1 MDINVLKEVIFIFG
15 ASIIIFLAFQRF
27 SLPSVLAYMLAGMLL
42 GQSGLGLIKSSHQ
55 MELFAEAGI
64 IFLLFII
71 GIEFSIKGLLRIG
84 RAVFVGGS
92 MQVSITL
99 FVVTLA
105 GIAFGLSFNKSLF
118 LGFLVA
124 LSSTAIV
131 LKLLQEKGLTTS
143 PHGKLS
149 LAILIFQDVV
159 IIPMILLVPILAG
172 NDDGNVGMEL
182 LIMLLKFGL
191 VLAALYFLSRT
202 VVPVIL
208 DRVIKTRN
216 RELFLLT
223 IVTIIFSVAWVS
235 HELGLSLAIGA
246 FFAGLIISESDY
258 SHQATANILPFREL
272 FLSFFFVS
280 VGMLLDLSFFADHL
294 PVILALAV
302 MLFIIKSLIVFLSV
316 LALRYPVRTSLMTA
330 FALFPVGEFAFLLAS
345 AGIRHEL
352 ISGEIYQYFLA
363 SSIITMGLTP
373 FVMGFAE
380 PLSDFVIRSL
390 LPRKVRRRLMSFRA
404 LRKQHEVSHQHDM
417 TDHLLI
423 IGFGVNGRNVARA
436 AIETNIPYAV
446 VELDPDVFKAART
459 EGVNVVFGDAG
470 DEVILHHV
478 HVHKAR
484 VAVIAISDPNSTKKI
499 ISQMRLLS
507 ETLRI
512 IVRVR
517 YVTEIEEI
525 LSIGADEVIPEE
537 FETSIEVF
545 SRVLHHYLIPYD
557 KVQSFVNHIRAHNY
571 ELLCSTRTPDNCPP
585 HLRLHIPD
593 MVIATLPVQRGGNK
607 IVGKTL
613 KESQL
618 RERFEVTVLALRRG
632 QQYLTNLSPEM
643 SIETDDILYVFGH
656 PENIAKVNA
665 YLLLEDV
672 VR

>member
-1 MDINVLKEVIFIFG
+1 MDINVFKEVIFIFG

-27 SLPSVLAYMLAGMLL
+27 RLPSVLAYMLAGMLL
-42 GQSGLGLIKSSHQ
+42 GQSGLGLIQSSHQ
-55 MELFAEAGI
+55 IELFAEAGI

-84 RAVFVGGS
+84 KAVFVGGS
-92 MQVSITL
+92 LQVGFTL
-99 FVVTLA
+99 LVVTLA
-105 GIAFGLSFNKSLF
+105 GLAFGLSFNKSLF
-118 LGFLVA
+118 LGFLIA

-131 LKLLQEKGLTTS
+131 LKLLQEKGMTTS

-149 LAILIFQDVV
+149 LAILIFQDIV

-172 NDDGNVGMEL
+172 NGGGHVGTEL
-182 LIMLLKFGL
+182 LLMLLKFGL

-208 DRVIKTRN
+208 DRVIKTRS

-223 IVTIIFSVAWVS
+223 IVTIIFAVAWVS

-280 VGMLLDLSFFADHL
+280 VGMLLDLRFFADHL
-294 PVILALAV
+294 PVILALAF
-302 MLFIIKSLIVFLSV
+302 MLFVVKSLIVFLSV

-345 AGIRHEL
+345 IGLRNEL
-352 ISGEIYQYFLA
+352 LSAEMYQYFLA

-373 FVMGFAE
+373 FLMGFAE
-380 PLSDFVIRSL
+380 PLSDYVIRSL
-390 LPRKVRRRLMSFRA
+390 LPRKVRRRLLSFRA
-404 LRKQHEVSHQHDM
+404 LRRQHEESHQHDLA
-417 TDHLLI
+417 DHLVI
-423 IGFGVNGRNVARA
+423 IGYGVNGRNVARA
-436 AIETNIPYAV
+436 AKETNIPYV
-446 VELDPDVFKAART
+446 IVELDPDVFKAARA
-459 EGVNVVFGDAG
+459 EGAQVVFGDAA
-470 DEVILHHV
+470 DEVILQHV
-478 HVHKAR
+478 HIHKAR
-484 VAVIAISDPNSTKKI
+484 IAVIAISDPDSTKKI
-499 ISQMRLLS
+499 ITQMRLLS
-507 ETLRI
+507 ETLHI
-512 IVRVR
+512 IVRAR
-517 YVTEIEEI
+517 YVNEIEEI
-525 LSIGADEVIPEE
+525 IRIGADEVIPEE

-557 KVQSFVNHIRAHNY
+557 KVQSFVSHIRAHNY
-571 ELLCSTRTPDNCPP
+571 ELLCSTRKPDNCPP

-607 IVGKTL
+607 VVGKTL

-632 QQYLTNLSPEM
+632 QQYLTNLSPDT
-643 SIETDDILYVFGH
+643 SIETDDVLYVFGH
-656 PENIAKVNA
+656 PENIAKLNA
-665 YLLLEDV
+665 YLLLEDHI
-672 VR
+672 R